1 VPDRWATFD
10 CYGTLIDWNGGI
22 RRELARIFGEDE
34 AGWLLQRYHRIEP
47 ELQHDGRLTYREVMT
62 QALERLAEE
71 EDVELSNEQRDAL
84 ARSLPSWEPFYE
96 VRDSL
101 EEARSRGWK
110 LAILS
115 NTDPDFIEASKK
127 QLSVPFDETIVA
139 SEIGSYKPAHA
150 HWEEFF
156 QRTGADRSGHV
167 HVGASVFHDIE
178 PAKELGLRSVWIN
191 RLDEH
196 SQSAR
201 PDRELPD
208 LNGLADALDELVA
221 R

>member
-1 VPDRWATFD
+1 MEKWATFD

-22 RRELARIFGEDE
+22 RRELVRIFGEDE

-47 ELQHDGRLTYREVMT
+47 ELQQDGRLTYREVMT

-71 EDVELSNEQRDAL
+71 EDVELSDEQLDAL

-96 VRDSL
+96 VRGSL

-139 SEIGSYKPAHA
+139 SAIGSYKPAHA

-156 QRTGADRSGHV
+156 RRTGADRSGHV
-167 HVGASVFHDIE
+167 HVAASVFHDIE
-178 PAKELGLRSVWIN
+178 PANELGLRSVWIN

-221 R
+221 A

>member
-1 VPDRWATFD
+1 MEKWATFD

-22 RRELARIFGEDE
+22 RRELARVFGDDE
-34 AGWLLQRYHRIEP
+34 ADWLLQRYHRIEP

-62 QALERLAEE
+62 QALERLAAE
-71 EDVELSNEQRDAL
+71 EDVELSDEQRDAL
-84 ARSLPSWEPFYE
+84 AGSLPSWEPFYE
-96 VRDSL
+96 VRGSL

-139 SEIGSYKPAHA
+139 SAIGSYKPAHA

-156 QRTGADRSGHV
+156 RRTGADRSGHV
-167 HVGASVFHDIE
+167 HVAASVFHDIE
-178 PAKELGLRSVWIN
+178 PANELGLRSVWIN

-221 R
+221 A